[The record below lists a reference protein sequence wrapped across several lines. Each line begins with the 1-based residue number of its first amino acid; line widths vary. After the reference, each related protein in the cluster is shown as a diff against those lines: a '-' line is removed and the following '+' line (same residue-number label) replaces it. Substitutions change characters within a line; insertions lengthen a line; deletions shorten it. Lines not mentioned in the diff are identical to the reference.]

1 MVKSGQVVVL
11 MINPLNTSV
20 ALIWR
25 PVIWFAVEI
34 NWLVS
39 IWGQH
44 WRLMGSGKVSCKAF
58 PGKWSLQS
66 FCRLFVVSYKP
77 SPENNL
83 IYLCLVDIFYSLR
96 EKCPNAKFFLVHIF
110 SHSDC
115 IQLRENCLNTEFLLV
130 CIFLYSDWIRRFT
143 DWIQTRKNSV
153 FGHFSR
159 NVRNTKSF
167 KTAKHRAL
175 LNQVFLTRG

>member
-1 MVKSGQVVVL
+1 MVKSGQIVVL

-44 WRLMGSGKVSCKAF
+44 WRLMGSGNVSCKAF

-110 SHSDC
+110 SHSD
-115 IQLRENCLNTEFLLV
+115 
-130 CIFLYSDWIRRFT
+130 WMRRFT
-143 DWIQTRKNSV
+143 SPNARKYGSEK
-153 FGHFSR
+153 FGIWP
-159 NVRNTKSF
+159 
-167 KTAKHRAL
+167 L
-175 LNQVFLTRG
+175 LRQWLSWTLFWLIC